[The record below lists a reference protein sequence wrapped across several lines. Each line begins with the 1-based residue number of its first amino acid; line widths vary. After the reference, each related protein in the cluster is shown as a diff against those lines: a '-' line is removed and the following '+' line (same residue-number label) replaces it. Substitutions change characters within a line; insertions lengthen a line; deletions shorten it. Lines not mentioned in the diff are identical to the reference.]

1 MSFTDLKYKYIFIF
15 VLWNLGHKENPYVWV
30 SWSLLCHSVI
40 FVIHALITH
49 FPTTRF
55 CNTDRQELSCTS
67 MWIQELYHELHA
79 LDRFQTDLKRKQQ
92 EEEPFNSTVPRGG
105 VFSLSSLI
113 LLILIYWPIWDE
125 RSSDHWTPFIPYSCF
140 CVPVNKPWLLQWY
153 VCHICRCTT
162 VLWEDP
168 QLNLVCKH
176 EGFFDKATSSTMSNY
191 HTAIVQM

>member
-1 MSFTDLKYKYIFIF
+1 MEFRAQ
-15 VLWNLGHKENPYVWV
+15 ENPYVWV
-30 SWSLLCHSVI
+30 TWLLLCHKVT

-49 FPTTRF
+49 FPTTRS

-105 VFSLSSLI
+105 VFSLSFLI

-125 RSSDHWTPFIPYSCF
+125 RSSDH
-140 CVPVNKPWLLQWY
+140 
-153 VCHICRCTT
+153 
-162 VLWEDP
+162 
-168 QLNLVCKH
+168 
-176 EGFFDKATSSTMSNY
+176 
-191 HTAIVQM
+191 